1 MVQIVDPSAIASP
14 MFTVQNFHLL
24 DSSSLINGLNSLA
37 FVTSSGSGQITLV
50 LTIISAIPSNAG
62 PSDAGP
68 YSAVEKRK
76 KGNNQP
82 VRRPV
87 AIAPKPFFTISIPPL
102 DNNDQF
108 PNAVGECEF
117 LEQRVEDQ
125 QHLVDCNIEKI
136 NVESSPAPST
146 KKPMKVKNR
155 PLAKSRRK
163 KVAKTSNPVIE
174 ASQNPISTEKFIT
187 PGLAALLKIAQ
198 EFGSTSISNQDQEAV
213 REKEPLKSPDVV
225 FDSPVPNSTDFI
237 TTPTSTRRLSHVRQL
252 NFGESPELSN
262 KPASTSPFS
271 VVHPKR
277 SEIPWDLALRNV
289 IAAPPPPDSE
299 IFATPKGKAKRRR
312 KSSPAPLIETE
323 PIEKTSS
330 IDPVPI
336 NTSTLPTIPQQTSSF
351 LSSTPLDQNAV
362 TGTDPEPTPR
372 LCDNTDSSHADLVAA
387 SILHEMANTPVIET
401 TTVALNLRNR
411 RHRKIESKNALFQS
425 LIYLILE
432 WILSIVKSQFFSN
445 LYPFSKL
452 HERKWWKT

>member
-14 MFTVQNFHLL
+14 MFTVQNSHLL
-24 DSSSLINGLNSLA
+24 DSSYLINGLNSLA

-50 LTIISAIPSNAG
+50 PTIISAIPSNAG
-62 PSDAGP
+62 PSDAEP

-174 ASQNPISTEKFIT
+174 ASQNPISTEKLIT

-262 KPASTSPFS
+262 KPASTSP

-330 IDPVPI
+330 IDPVPS
-336 NTSTLPTIPQQTSSF
+336 TSTLPTIPQQTSTF

-362 TGTDPEPTPR
+362 TGTASEPTPR
-372 LCDNTDSSHADLVAA
+372 LCDNTDSSYADLVAA

-432 WILSIVKSQFFSN
+432 WILSIVKSQ
-445 LYPFSKL
+445 
-452 HERKWWKT
+452 